1 MLKQGDIAP
10 DFQLTDSEGKTISLS
25 QFKGKKVVVY
35 FYPKDGTSG

>member
-10 DFQLTDSEGKTISLS
+10 DFQLMDSEGNTISLS